1 MRKRTLLRA
10 NVLILA
16 LIICLSCLSMS
27 AFADETAPVEDAEG
41 AFKARVIS
49 LVNAEREK
57 EGLAELMEL
66 DTLTEAAD
74 LRAFEAARSFSH
86 TRPDGERCFTVFS
99 EYSMKYKAAGE
110 NLAYGFKTP
119 EDMVDAWMNSEL
131 HRANILDPDFTYI
144 AIGYYVNENGRGY
157 YSQLFY
163 TPSDKA

>member
-1 MRKRTLLRA
+1 MKKRPLFRA
-10 NVLILA
+10 NILFLA
-16 LIICLSCLSMS
+16 FILCFSCLSMA
-27 AFADETAPVEDAEG
+27 AFADETAPEEDAV
-41 AFKARVIS
+41 KLSRTRVIS
-49 LVNAEREK
+49 LVNAERAK
-57 EGLAELMEL
+57 AGLSELLEL

-74 LRAFEAARSFSH
+74 LRAFEAAQSFSH
-86 TRPDGERCFTVFS
+86 TRPNGQRCFTVFA
-99 EYSMKYKAAGE
+99 EYSLKYKAAGE

-119 EDMVDAWMNSEL
+119 EDMADAWMNSEL